1 LAGNAD
7 FPTREA
13 RSKNCSNFC
22 PIVKYR
28 TDENRPAGDTGIVI
42 GSDSTTLINFQESP
56 SFGSAAGFTPYPP
69 LSHRTIMCG
78 LL

>member
-1 LAGNAD
+1 
-7 FPTREA
+7 
-13 RSKNCSNFC
+13 
-22 PIVKYR
+22 VKYR
-28 TDENRPAGDTGIVI
+28 TDENRSAGDTGIVI
-42 GSDSTTLINFQESP
+42 GSDSATPMNFQESP